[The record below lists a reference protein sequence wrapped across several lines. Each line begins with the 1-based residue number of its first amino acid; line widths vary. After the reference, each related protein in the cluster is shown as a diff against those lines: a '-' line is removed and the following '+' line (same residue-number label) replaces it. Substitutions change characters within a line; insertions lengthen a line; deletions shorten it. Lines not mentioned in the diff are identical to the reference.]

1 MIVYVCSLQRPLE
14 LIYKDN
20 TECRSGG
27 MKWKTTN
34 STLVT
39 VWKIKGAN
47 KGGLSNI
54 KCTCTFNLHTITLID
69 TASKLY
75 TF

>member
-1 MIVYVCSLQRPLE
+1 M
-14 LIYKDN
+14 
-20 TECRSGG
+20 GG
-27 MKWKTTN
+27 WNEKQQTVH
-34 STLVT
+34 TLVT

-54 KCTCTFNLHTITLID
+54 KCTCTFNLHTITLIG

>member
-1 MIVYVCSLQRPLE
+1 MQSVEV
-14 LIYKDN
+14 
-20 TECRSGG
+20 GG
-27 MKWKTTN
+27 WNEKQQTVH
-34 STLVT
+34 TLVT

>member
-20 TECRSGG
+20 AECRSGG

-47 KGGLSNI
+47 KGG
-54 KCTCTFNLHTITLID
+54 
-69 TASKLY
+69 AQQY
-75 TF
+75 

>member
-1 MIVYVCSLQRPLE
+1 MQSVEV
-14 LIYKDN
+14 
-20 TECRSGG
+20 GG

-39 VWKIKGAN
+39 VWKIKG
-47 KGGLSNI
+47 GLSNN

>member
-1 MIVYVCSLQRPLE
+1 MQNIEVG
-14 LIYKDN
+14 
-20 TECRSGG
+20 GG